1 MSDSQTSQ
9 MTTTFPQFRK
19 LPPEL
24 RLKIWEDS
32 LPGAR
37 TIHLVKE
44 TRDEVTHFGRRRS
57 QCTSTIPCPRTL
69 TSMLHVCA
77 ESRAVVLKRYKAL
90 FSPRSLTDP
99 FFSLHFFDPV
109 TDGIFVD
116 DIWPWVRGGNS
127 RPAAL
132 YQTRR
137 LSISCNAWWSMW
149 RRDTFRNSLLG
160 KCGLLKF
167 RNLEELNIV
176 FRILT
181 DHEREKI
188 MQYKFGQYMGPGDMS
203 SFLRRPHD
211 IDFPNTSVNIHV
223 EPIVEKFKLMKAANP
238 GWKVPKV
245 KLIAWATRPEV

>member
-1 MSDSQTSQ
+1 MFVDAWQ
-9 MTTTFPQFRK
+9 MTSSFDGFQQ

-44 TRDEVTHFGRRRS
+44 LVDESPRFGRRKS
-57 QCTSTIPCPRTL
+57 QCTSTIPCPKTL
-69 TSMLHVCA
+69 VSMLHVCA

-90 FSPRSLTDP
+90 FSPRSHADP
-99 FFSLHFFDPV
+99 SFSLHYFDPSM
-109 TDGIFVD
+109 DGIFVD

-149 RRDTFRNSLLG
+149 RRDTWRSSLMG
-160 KCGLLKF
+160 EGGLLKF
-167 RNLEELNIV
+167 KHLEELNIV

-181 DHEREKI
+181 DHERERI
-188 MQYKFGQYMGPGDMS
+188 MQYKFGQYMGPSDLS
-203 SFLRRPHD
+203 TFLRRPHD
-211 IDFPNTSVNIHV
+211 IDFPTSSVDIHV
-223 EPIVEKFKLMKAANP
+223 EPIIAKLKSMEAKNP

-245 KLIAWATRPEV
+245 KLIAWATLPEA